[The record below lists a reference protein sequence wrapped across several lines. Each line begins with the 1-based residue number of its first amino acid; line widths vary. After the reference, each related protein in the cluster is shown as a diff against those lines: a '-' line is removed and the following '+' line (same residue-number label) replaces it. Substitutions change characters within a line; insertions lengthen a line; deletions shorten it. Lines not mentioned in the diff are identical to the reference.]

1 MSPRA
6 VWSFSSAHTKSD
18 PFGRMDAVAEKW
30 SVSRG
35 CIAITVVKTGG
46 VAAVL
51 PALSAAPGCDPPAPQ
66 SKPAVPP
73 RPVLLR
79 HMGKLI
85 TYDSVRVAIAAT
97 VGKIIPKIKAKHWEN
112 IAQAMLDACIVEQGT
127 DDMEWEGAARMYLH
141 AYLSET
147 GFIPSIES
155 QRLQDQRRM
164 MPSGTTH
171 QAVST
176 PSSRRSG
183 SCKAGVCGRQGGPSC
198 HWAAC
203 GGTRPVSGKRCRG
216 PDLADTCPASL
227 WANVGRLHAGHPAV
241 ARSRRHFNDMAS
253 PRSSVSRQD
262 GDQLESVRPAV
273 RG

>member
-1 MSPRA
+1 
-6 VWSFSSAHTKSD
+6 
-18 PFGRMDAVAEKW
+18 
-30 SVSRG
+30 
-35 CIAITVVKTGG
+35 
-46 VAAVL
+46 
-51 PALSAAPGCDPPAPQ
+51 
-66 SKPAVPP
+66 
-73 RPVLLR
+73 
-79 HMGKLI
+79 MGKLI

-147 GFIPSIES
+147 
-155 QRLQDQRRM
+155 
-164 MPSGTTH
+164 
-171 QAVST
+171 
-176 PSSRRSG
+176 
-183 SCKAGVCGRQGGPSC
+183 SC

-216 PDLADTCPASL
+216 PDLADPCPASL